1 MDTLQICT
9 QAHLLKVEWY
19 ILFLLFIFQAQALS
33 KMKAV
38 TELLQLI
45 DRVWS
50 NFKSYFWIIIDILV
64 NLTLGLPAGGHFM
77 EVGHSIEVCHKLA

>member
-1 MDTLQICT
+1 M
-9 QAHLLKVEWY
+9 
-19 ILFLLFIFQAQALS
+19 S

-50 NFKSYFWIIIDILV
+50 NFKSYFWVIIFIVKLNKYLFNTVNNKELGHGQRSVVWLKHGQPYLHELLV
-64 NLTLGLPAGGHFM
+64 LSTVFSWRPLSSFRL
-77 EVGHSIEVCHKLA
+77 

>member
-1 MDTLQICT
+1 
-9 QAHLLKVEWY
+9 
-19 ILFLLFIFQAQALS
+19 
-33 KMKAV
+33 MKAV